1 MRTTN
6 TLAAAIAILALAAC
20 RQTTDVLDSAA
31 AADSPVVLN
40 LTPPNAATGVDPSLP
55 IVITFNHTMMP
66 GIESLVILHEGAVS
80 GPAVSGVATW
90 SSDRRVLTFIPA
102 APLKSRTTYV
112 LHLSPSL
119 RSATGQRINLA
130 ACARLGG
137 RTVTNGM
144 LGVGPRGGM
153 MNGAW
158 GPGMMGDGWRAADG
172 TFGMIFTFTT
182 A

>member
-20 RQTTDVLDSAA
+20 NQATEIVDSRS
-31 AADSPVVLN
+31 AADSTVVLN
-40 LTPPNAATGVDPSLP
+40 LTPPNAATSVDPRLP

-66 GIESLVILHEGAVS
+66 GMESLVVLHEGSVTGPPVAGAVS
-80 GPAVSGVATW
+80 W
-90 SSDRRVLTFIPA
+90 SADRRVLTFTPA

-119 RSATGQRINLA
+119 RNATGQRINLA

-137 RTVTNGM
+137 QTVTTGM
-144 LGVGPRGGM
+144 LGIGPRGGM

-158 GPGMMGDGWRAADG
+158 GPGMMGDGWRAPDG
-172 TFGMIFTFTT
+172 TLGMIFTFTT